1 MNIAPL
7 HSYRVPIVRDLA
19 AYTGI
24 DEHTETI
31 RVRAASAI
39 HAALCARWVTGA
51 AVALEPQRIV
61 QAPAQEAAHG

>member
-1 MNIAPL
+1 MNIRPL

-19 AYTGI
+19 GFTGI

-31 RVRAASAI
+31 RVRAPNAV
-39 HAALCARWVTGA
+39 HAATCARWVTGA

-61 QAPAQEAAHG
+61 PEAA